1 MKTIT
6 DEMELA
12 FRMMAW
18 RMMAWLNDNQPYRG
32 GVFETPLGIL
42 EIWSGRNGWEY
53 RYLQAE
59 PLPIEWP
66 TPLPTQ

>member
-1 MKTIT
+1 MTVT

-12 FRMMAW
+12 H
-18 RMMAWLNDNQPYRG
+18 RMMAWLNDNQPRRG
-32 GVFETPLGIL
+32 GVFETPFGIL

-66 TPLPTQ
+66 LSAIEEGEQP